1 MMTVRDTPGGGDDQ
15 GQDGPAGETVRLLA
29 TVRQLSEELHP
40 RGPSIGAVT
49 LDSTLDRELG
59 FDSLGRVELLSRLEQ
74 DFDVSLSEQ
83 LIATADTPRDLLRA
97 LHGAQGRSNV
107 PISLAMERLT
117 LGQAAAPDGA
127 HTLIEALQWHV
138 QAHPER
144 PHIRLYS
151 DHDDGEIITYG
162 DLWAAAERTAAGLLA
177 LGLDRGET
185 VVIMLPTGRDYFAT
199 FMGVLL
205 AGGVPA
211 PVYPPG
217 RPSQVEEHLRRHV
230 AIVDNCQAAIMVTM
244 PEAIRFTALLRGLT
258 TSLRQV
264 VTPEALTDSTSAIP
278 QLPQA
283 QGSDIAF
290 LQYTSGSTGMP
301 KGVILTHA
309 NLLANIR
316 AMGEALEASSEDVF
330 VSWLP
335 LYHDM
340 GLIGAWLG
348 SLYYAAH
355 LVIMSPLAFI
365 ARPQRWFRAIHR
377 FRGTLSAAPNF
388 AFELCLRRLKD
399 EDLTGLDLS
408 CWRVAANGAEAVS
421 PETLEKFSGRF
432 EKFGFRPETMMPVY
446 GLAEN
451 SVGLAFPPL
460 GRGPRIDRIRRDR
473 LMRSGHAVPADE
485 ADAHALR
492 FVGCGHPLPR
502 HQIRIVD
509 DAGRELPERRQ
520 GHLQFQGPS
529 ATSGYLRAPDKTE
542 AMFHGAWLDP
552 ADLAYIA
559 EGEIFITGRSKDI
572 IIHAGRNLYPEE
584 IENEVGKIAGVREG
598 RIAVFGSHDPQS
610 GTERL
615 IVLAETRESG
625 AEQRDALGRGINAI
639 VTDLTGAPADEVV
652 LAPPNTVLKT
662 SSGKIRRAASRELYE
677 KGGIGKTQS
686 PIWLQF
692 LRLRL
697 AVLPKRLRRVWQIS
711 GGALYG
717 GYCWFMFALMALP
730 LGLLF
735 AIIPRPEWC
744 WRMGHFAV
752 RGVFRLTGLRLS
764 VTGAEY
770 LARTEGQILVSNH
783 QGYLDGFVMIA
794 ALPQWTG
801 FVAKQ
806 ELGDNI
812 FTRLLM
818 QRLGAAFV
826 ERFDSATG
834 ARDAQ
839 RLAARGE
846 AGQSLL
852 FFAEGTFERMPGLK
866 PFRLG
871 AFETAVAAG
880 RPVVP
885 MAIRGSRSVLRDG
898 TWLPQRGAFRVM
910 IGEPMWPS
918 QTGSE
923 GNGDHFSTAIA
934 LRERTRA
941 WILRHCGEPDLA
953 HERPTLLVRDSV
965 GSASNDSE

>member
-1 MMTVRDTPGGGDDQ
+1 MVRDAPGGGDDQ
-15 GQDGPAGETVRLLA
+15 GQEGPAAEAVRLLA
-29 TVRQLSEELHP
+29 AVRQLSEELHP

-49 LDSTLDRELG
+49 LDSALDRDLG

-74 DFDVSLSEQ
+74 DFDISLSEQ

-97 LHGAQGRSNV
+97 LHGARGRGDV
-107 PISLAMERLT
+107 PISQAMEDLA

-127 HTLIEALQWHV
+127 RTLIEALQWHV

-162 DLWAAAERTAAGLLA
+162 DLWGAAEKTAAGLLA
-177 LGLDRGET
+177 LGLDRGEA
-185 VVIMLPTGRDYFAT
+185 VIIMLPTGREYFAGFT
-199 FMGVLL
+199 GVLL
-205 AGGVPA
+205 AGGVPV

-217 RPSQVEEHLRRHV
+217 RPSQIEDHLRRHM
-230 AIVDNCQAAIMVTM
+230 AIVDNCRAAIMIAM
-244 PEAIRFTALLRGLT
+244 PEAIRFAGLLRGLAV
-258 TSLRQV
+258 SLRHV
-264 VTPEALTDSTSAIP
+264 VTQEALTALPLPMP

-283 QGSDIAF
+283 QANDIAF

-377 FRGTLSAAPNF
+377 FQGTLSAAPNF

-399 EDLTGLDLS
+399 EDLTGIDLS
-408 CWRVAANGAEAVS
+408 SWRVAANGAEAVS
-421 PETLEKFSGRF
+421 PETLENFTRRF
-432 EKFGFRPETMMPVY
+432 AKFGFRPQTMMPVY

-451 SVGLAFPPL
+451 AVGLAFPPL

-473 LMRSGHAVPADE
+473 LMNSGHAVPADE
-485 ADAHALR
+485 ADPHALR

-598 RIAVFGSHDPQS
+598 RVAVFGSHDPQS

-615 IVLAETRESG
+615 IVLAETRQQDP
-625 AEQRDALGRGINAI
+625 EQREALGRDVNAI

-652 LAPPNTVLKT
+652 LAPPNSVLKT

-677 KGGIGKTQS
+677 TGGIGKTQS
-686 PIWLQF
+686 PVWLEF

-697 AVLPKRLRRVWQIS
+697 AMLPKRLRRTRQIS
-711 GGALYG
+711 GAALYG
-717 GYCWFMFALMALP
+717 GYCWFVFALMALP

-735 AIIPRPEWC
+735 AVLPRPDWC
-744 WRMGHFAV
+744 WRLGHFAV
-752 RGVFRLTGLRLS
+752 RAVFRLTGLGLS
-764 VTGAEY
+764 VTGTEH
-770 LARTEGQILVSNH
+770 LASTWGQILVSNH

-794 ALPQWTG
+794 ALPRRAG
-801 FVAKQ
+801 FVAKK

-826 ERFDSATG
+826 ERFDSAAG
-834 ARDAQ
+834 IRDAQ
-839 RLAARGE
+839 RLAERGQ
-846 AGQSLL
+846 AGQTLL

-871 AFETAVAAG
+871 AFETAVAAA

-885 MAIRGSRSVLRDG
+885 MAIRGSRSILRDG
-898 TWLPQRGAFRVM
+898 TWLPRRGALRVM
-910 IGEPMWPS
+910 IGEPMWPA
-918 QTGSE
+918 QGGSAAD
-923 GNGDHFSTAIA
+923 GDHFSAAIA
-934 LRERTRA
+934 LRERTRT

-953 HERPTLLVRDSV
+953 HERPALLVRDSV
-965 GSASNDSE
+965 GPAATEPPQ